1 MEGSLWAEAR
11 DALAGI
17 ADVAT
22 RYDAD
27 GVDIHF
33 LNSPTIGRHMKVSVS
48 WISMLCKP
56 LMGIQLILSLV
67 EWGRSKKTV

>member
-1 MEGSLWAEAR
+1 MEGVLWYEAR

-17 ADVAT
+17 ADVAA

-33 LNSPTIGRHMKVSVS
+33 LNSSAQGKNMRVS
-48 WISMLCKP
+48 L
-56 LMGIQLILSLV
+56 LSFV
-67 EWGRSKKTV
+67 PFYQC

>member
-1 MEGSLWAEAR
+1 MEGALWLEAR

-17 ADVAT
+17 ADVAG

-33 LNSPTIGRHMKVSVS
+33 LNNPSVGRGMKVRQHLLLAFSS
-48 WISMLCKP
+48 TELTAG
-56 LMGIQLILSLV
+56 LNRRLDQ
-67 EWGRSKKTV
+67 R